1 MIEHCTLI
9 EVTIGGIGIGTVEE
23 LGEFE
28 HIVCVARL
36 WAVDVVH
43 IVDACFL
50 GGEVFASAVSSYG
63 KRAFLCN
70 KIPEVLACLMP
81 FSVAVKF
88 SYALKTN
95 NLRYLC
101 IGMHIV
107 ETVLM
112 VLHRGEQLSVG
123 KAAGAVEI
131 TSVARHGV
139 CICYHLVHTAMLI
152 AEHTFHLFVA
162 KLRCVIHCPVAELQE
177 ELACIFITAIE
188 PCVAQSGIHFVEI
201 IEWCPRTEIFTEV
214 TLAEC

>member
-1 MIEHCTLI
+1 MVKHCTLI

-23 LGEFE
+23 LGELE

-36 WAVDVVH
+36 WSVDVVH

-63 KRAFLCN
+63 KRALLGD
-70 KIPEVLACLMP
+70 KIPEILACLMP
-81 FSVAVKF
+81 FGVVVEF
-88 SYALKTN
+88 GYTLKTYH
-95 NLRYLC
+95 LWYLC

-131 TSVARHGV
+131 TSVAGHGV
-139 CICYHLVHTAMLI
+139 CICYHLVHTSVLI

-162 KLRCVIHCPVAELQE
+162 KLRCDIHCPVAELQE
-177 ELACIFITAIE
+177 EQACIFVAAIK
-188 PCVAQSGIHFVEI
+188 PCVAQSGKHFVEI
-201 IEWCPRTEIFTEV
+201 VEWCPRTEIFSKV
-214 TLAEC
+214 ALAEC